1 MAFALLPAGGLAATF
16 IGNQKG
22 GMMRGNHCTIL
33 AGAAVATMFAVESPA
48 QAPSTGSGQA
58 FPTRAL
64 RYIMPLP
71 AGSETDVFAR
81 TLGRQLGETW
91 GQQVVVENRPG
102 GGTTIGADVVV
113 KAPADGYMLL
123 HAITAHVINATLYA
137 KLPYDTQK
145 DFACVTQIGNLYG
158 LLLVHPSFPAKN
170 VTELIRL
177 AKARPG
183 EITYATG
190 GSGTANHIA
199 AEALRIAAGIK
210 IMHVPYKGTS
220 QAILD
225 VLPGRVPVLATILA
239 EAVPY
244 IQSGKLRVIASTS
257 PKRAPSLPDVPTI
270 NESLPAYRAGV
281 GLWSIVTRAGTPV
294 AVLNKLNADI
304 VKALQTPD
312 VRARLAQ
319 ADIEI
324 VGSRPE
330 QCDAFLR
337 EQTAVW
343 GEIVKASGARVD

>member
-1 MAFALLPAGGLAATF
+1 MRYKHCTVFAGLSVAATF
-16 IGNQKG
+16 V
-22 GMMRGNHCTIL
+22 TVL
-33 AGAAVATMFAVESPA
+33 TTGAAA
-48 QAPSTGSGQA
+48 QA
-58 FPTRAL
+58 FPARAV

-81 TLGRQLGETW
+81 TLARQLADAW
-91 GQQVVVENRPG
+91 NQQVVVENRPG
-102 GGTTIGADVVV
+102 GGTTIGADAVA
-113 KAPADGYMLL
+113 KSPADGYTLL
-123 HAITAHVINATLYA
+123 HAITALAINATLYA

-183 EITYATG
+183 EISYATG

-199 AEALRIAAGIK
+199 AEALRLAAGIR
-210 IMHVPYKGTS
+210 IQHVPYKGS
-220 QAILD
+220 NQALLD
-225 VLPGRVPVLATILA
+225 VLPGRVPLLATVLV

-257 PKRAPSLPDVPTI
+257 PRRAPSLPDVPTVG
-270 NESLPAYRAGV
+270 ETLPAYRAGV
-281 GLWSIVTRAGTPV
+281 GFWSVVTRAGTPP
-294 AVLNKLNADI
+294 AVIGKLNADI
-304 VKALQTPD
+304 VKALHTPE

-330 QCDAFLR
+330 QCDAFVR
-337 EQTAVW
+337 EQTATW
-343 GEIVKASGARVD
+343 GAIVKASGARVD

>member
-1 MAFALLPAGGLAATF
+1 M
-16 IGNQKG
+16 Q
-22 GMMRGNHCTIL
+22 RHHY
-33 AGAAVATMFAVESPA
+33 TMFAELAVAVVLATGYATGVVAQGFPA
-48 QAPSTGSGQA
+48 
-58 FPTRAL
+58 RAV

-81 TLGRQLGETW
+81 TLARTLGDIW
-91 GQQVVVENRPG
+91 SQRVVVENRPG
-102 GGTTIGADVVV
+102 GGTTIATDVVV
-113 KAPADGYMLL
+113 KAAPDGHTLL
-123 HAITAHVINATLYA
+123 HAITAHAVNATLYA

-145 DFACVTQIGNLYG
+145 DFSCVTQIGNLYG
-158 LLLVHPSFPAKN
+158 LLLTHPSFPAKN
-170 VTELIRL
+170 VAQLIRL

-190 GSGTANHIA
+190 GSGTQNHIA
-199 AEALRIAAGIK
+199 TEALRLAAGIN
-210 IMHVPYKGTS
+210 IQHVPYKGTS

-225 VLPGRVPVLATILA
+225 VLPGRVPLLATILA

-244 IQSGKLRVIASTS
+244 IQSGKLRVLAGTS

-270 NESLPAYRAGV
+270 GEALPAYRAGT
-281 GLWSIVTRAGTPV
+281 GLWAIVTRAGTPP
-294 AVLNKLNADI
+294 AVLNKLNADFI
-304 VKALQTPD
+304 KALHTPE

-343 GEIVKASGARVD
+343 GAIVKASGARVD

>member
-1 MAFALLPAGGLAATF
+1 MRRGYYAICTGLLLATVLTAET
-16 IGNQKG
+16 
-22 GMMRGNHCTIL
+22 
-33 AGAAVATMFAVESPA
+33 GAQNFPVRAV
-48 QAPSTGSGQA
+48 
-58 FPTRAL
+58 

-81 TLGRQLGETW
+81 TLARQLGDNW
-91 GQQVVVENRPG
+91 NQQVVVENRPG
-102 GGTTIGADVVV
+102 GGTTIATDVAA
-113 KAPADGYMLL
+113 KAPADGYTLL
-123 HAITAHVINATLYA
+123 HAITSHAVNTTLYA
-137 KLPYDTQK
+137 RLPYDAQK
-145 DFACVTQIGNLYG
+145 DFSCVTQIGNLYG
-158 LLLVHPSFPAKN
+158 LLLTHPSFPAKN
-170 VTELIRL
+170 VSELVRL

-190 GSGTANHIA
+190 GSGTQNHIA
-199 AEALRIAAGIK
+199 TEALRVAAGIN
-210 IMHVPYKGTS
+210 IQHVPYKGTS

-244 IQSGKLRVIASTS
+244 IQSGKLRVIAGTS

-270 NESLPAYRAGV
+270 GETLPAYRAGS
-281 GLWSIVTRAGTPV
+281 GLWAVVTRAGTPP
-294 AVLNKLNADI
+294 AVLAKLNADI

-324 VGSRPE
+324 VGSTPG

-343 GEIVKASGARVD
+343 GAIVKASGARVD

>member
-1 MAFALLPAGGLAATF
+1 MRRDHD
-16 IGNQKG
+16 
-22 GMMRGNHCTIL
+22 MMPGW
-33 AGAAVATMFAVESPA
+33 AAVAAIGAALLAAEVA
-48 QAPSTGSGQA
+48 AQA
-58 FPTRAL
+58 FPARAV
-64 RYIMPLP
+64 RYVMPLP

-81 TLGRQLGETW
+81 TLARQLGDTW
-91 GQQVVVENRPG
+91 SQQVVVENRPG
-102 GGTTIGADVVV
+102 GGTTIGADVVA
-113 KAPADGYMLL
+113 KSAPDGHTLL
-123 HAITAHVINATLYA
+123 HAITAHAINATLYA
-137 KLPYDTQK
+137 KLPYDSQK

-158 LLLVHPSFPAKN
+158 LLLTHPSFPARN
-170 VTELIRL
+170 VKELIQI

-183 EITYATG
+183 EISYATG

-199 AEALRIAAGIK
+199 AEALRLAAGIR
-210 IMHVPYKGTS
+210 IQHVPYKGS
-220 QAILD
+220 NQAILD
-225 VLPGRVPVLATILA
+225 VLPGRVPLLATVLV

-257 PKRAPSLPDVPTI
+257 PRRAPSLPDVPTI

-281 GLWSIVTRAGTPV
+281 GFWAVVTRAGAP
-294 AVLNKLNADI
+294 AAALNKLNADI

-330 QCDAFLR
+330 QCDTFVR

-343 GEIVKASGARVD
+343 GDIVKASGARVD

>member
-1 MAFALLPAGGLAATF
+1 MRQHTIRAGLIVAAMFTA
-16 IGNQKG
+16 Q
-22 GMMRGNHCTIL
+22 
-33 AGAAVATMFAVESPA
+33 AGAQNFPVRAV
-48 QAPSTGSGQA
+48 
-58 FPTRAL
+58 

-81 TLGRQLGETW
+81 TLARQLGDNW
-91 GQQVVVENRPG
+91 NQQVVVENRPG
-102 GGTTIGADVVV
+102 GGTTIATDVAA
-113 KAPADGYMLL
+113 KAPADGYTLL
-123 HAITAHVINATLYA
+123 HAITSHAVNTTLYA
-137 KLPYDTQK
+137 RLPYDAQK
-145 DFACVTQIGNLYG
+145 DFSCVTQIGNLYG
-158 LLLVHPSFPAKN
+158 LLLTHPSFLAKN
-170 VTELIRL
+170 VAELVRL

-190 GSGTANHIA
+190 GSGTLNHIA
-199 AEALRIAAGIK
+199 IEALRVATGIN
-210 IMHVPYKGTS
+210 IQHVPYKGTS

-244 IQSGKLRVIASTS
+244 IQSGKLRVIAGTS
-257 PKRAPSLPDVPTI
+257 PRRAPSLPDVPTI
-270 NESLPAYRAGV
+270 SETLPAYRAGT
-281 GLWSIVTRAGTPV
+281 GLWVVVTRAGTPP
-294 AVLNKLNADI
+294 AVLAKLNADI

-324 VGSRPE
+324 FGSTPT

-343 GEIVKASGARVD
+343 GAIVKASGARVD